1 MQDAKSGTTIM
12 ERDILDTIRTRLDAT
27 RERAGSW
34 AALTAKR
41 AAITSAVLLTTGV
54 LPAAAQVGETSENL
68 CGTGLEILVAL
79 IASIIIIGG
88 FVIGTFEGGAGFI
101 KYDNPDPQ
109 VSKAGENRIKSGVVS
124 IIGPPMFFLI
134 VAAALEFTDYAIAS
148 CFVPDLGLFGTI
160 TMAGLLWV
168 GR

>member
-1 MQDAKSGTTIM
+1 MQ
-12 ERDILDTIRTRLDAT
+12 RDIFGTIRTRLHTT

-34 AALTAKR
+34 AALAAKR
-41 AAITSAVLLTTGV
+41 VAITSAVLLTTGV

-68 CGTGLEILVAL
+68 CGTGLETMYVL
-79 IASIIIIGG
+79 IASVIVIGG
-88 FVIGTFEGGAGFI
+88 FIYGSFEGGAGFI

-124 IIGPPMFFLI
+124 IIGPPMFFLL
-134 VAAALEFTDYAIAS
+134 VAAALQFTDYAIAS

-160 TMAGLLWV
+160 SMAGLLWV